1 MQGTHNTQATVKKN
15 KVGGLTL
22 PDSKIHYRTI
32 MVKTCAAP
40 MKLDIQIIT
49 TAENQFTISQKCQDN

>member
-15 KVGGLTL
+15 KVLLTL

-49 TAENQFTISQKCQDN
+49 TAENQFAISQKCQDN